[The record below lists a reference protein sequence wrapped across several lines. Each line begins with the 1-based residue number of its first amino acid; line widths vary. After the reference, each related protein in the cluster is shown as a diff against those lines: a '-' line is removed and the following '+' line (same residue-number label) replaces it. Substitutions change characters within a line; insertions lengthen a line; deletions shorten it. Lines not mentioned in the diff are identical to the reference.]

1 MPRWLVIAV
10 VAMAMLAVASAIMLV
25 LRRPVPNSGPIGVGA
40 RGPVTGVE
48 DDGRGPPYPR
58 VEDRTALTPDRVVW
72 GWPAI
77 PAFRLTDQDGK
88 EQTDAILDGRV
99 TVIDFI
105 FTNCPYACPGMTAE
119 MATAA
124 AALKDTPVRFVSF
137 AVDPERDTP
146 ERLRAFAAEHGADP
160 SQWTFLTG
168 PLETTRKIANE
179 TLQFELR
186 PDAARPIELADG
198 TTINNVVHPTKLLL
212 VGPDRRL
219 IAMYE
224 YSLPEDMLALVA
236 RARAAAAE
244 LGKK

>member
-10 VAMAMLAVASAIMLV
+10 VAMATLAVASAVMIV
-25 LRRPVPNSGPIGVGA
+25 LRSGVLALESPGSRLVEPPSGYPPPNL
-40 RGPVTGVE
+40 
-48 DDGRGPPYPR
+48 
-58 VEDRTALTPDRVVW
+58 RTALTPDSIVW
-72 GWPAI
+72 QWPAI
-77 PAFRLTDQDGK
+77 PAFTLTDQDGK
-88 EQTDAILDGRV
+88 ERTEAILDARI

-119 MATAA
+119 MGAAA
-124 AALKDTPVRFVSF
+124 AALNGTPVRFVSF

-146 ERLRAFAAEHGADP
+146 ERLRGFAAEHGADL
-160 SQWTFLTG
+160 SRWTFLTG
-168 PLETTRKIANE
+168 PFETTRKIANE

-186 PDAARPIELADG
+186 PDAARPIELPDG
-198 TTINNVVHPTKLLL
+198 TTMNNVVHPTKLLL

-224 YSLPEDMLALVA
+224 YSLAEDMLALAA